1 MSREG
6 YSDNTAE
13 KAVANVM
20 REYRKKKQA
29 GDTIGEESEPKGRKS
44 PRTV

>member
-1 MSREG
+1 MNRDG
-6 YSDNTAE
+6 YSDPTAE
-13 KAVANVM
+13 RAVAHVM

-29 GDTIGEESEPKGRKS
+29 GDSVGKESERKDRKS